1 MENKIVTFSVSS
13 IGTTPIQLTKLPIG
27 TCRVSMKPFS
37 TNTASVYWNKTATVT
52 PWTVD
57 ATDGFL
63 IDNGDFTELCD
74 PTTIYVVAWSAGQKI
89 SVKLEY

>member
-1 MENKIVTFSVSS
+1 MQNKIITFSVAS
-13 IGTTPIQLTKLPIG
+13 IWNTPLQLTVLPIG
-27 TCRVSMKPFS
+27 TCRVSIKPFS
-37 TNTASVYWNKTATVT
+37 TNTASVYVGTGSAIT

-57 ATDGFL
+57 ATDGFI

-74 PTTIYVVAWSAGQKI
+74 PTTIYVVAGSAGQKI